1 MSNQQAVMSGGRA
14 NLVLATLFLGM
25 FVLGTAELLVVG
37 VLNVIAADLQVSI
50 PAAGASV
57 TGYAL
62 GLAIGGPLLAALTI
76 RLDKRLVLAGAL
88 LLFIL
93 ANLATVLTAS
103 YGLFLTARVGTGA
116 FQGLFIAA
124 AFGVGIS
131 VVPPERM
138 GRAISVVVS
147 GVTVSAAL
155 GVPLGTL
162 AGQLLGWRGSFV
174 AIVVV
179 SVVALI
185 ATLAVVPAVPS
196 SGGGAGSQAKYA
208 FAPRVL
214 AVLVLHVL
222 VFAAIYTALT
232 YIVPF
237 LETVTGVSG
246 PWISVFLLAYGV
258 ATAVGSMSGGRFADR
273 NAART
278 LIVGS
283 IGVTAALAVLHLLG
297 AVALLAAVAVL
308 AMGLF
313 GMGIA
318 PSLQYRVV
326 SLAGPGGALA
336 QSLPASAVNVGIAFG
351 SFAGGVA
358 IERSTASSVV
368 LPGLVIAVIAVA
380 VAWATRNLTPPV
392 VEAVEPGPA
401 QPSLA
406 DDIHR

>member
-76 RLDKRLVLAGAL
+76 RLDERLVLAGAL

-93 ANLATVLTAS
+93 ANLVTVLTAS

-162 AGQLLGWRGSFV
+162 AGSCWDG
-174 AIVVV
+174 
-179 SVVALI
+179 
-185 ATLAVVPAVPS
+185 
-196 SGGGAGSQAKYA
+196 
-208 FAPRVL
+208 
-214 AVLVLHVL
+214 
-222 VFAAIYTALT
+222 
-232 YIVPF
+232 
-237 LETVTGVSG
+237 
-246 PWISVFLLAYGV
+246 
-258 ATAVGSMSGGRFADR
+258 ADR
-273 NAART
+273 
-278 LIVGS
+278 S
-283 IGVTAALAVLHLLG
+283 
-297 AVALLAAVAVL
+297 
-308 AMGLF
+308 
-313 GMGIA
+313 
-318 PSLQYRVV
+318 S
-326 SLAGPGGALA
+326 
-336 QSLPASAVNVGIAFG
+336 
-351 SFAGGVA
+351 
-358 IERSTASSVV
+358 RSSWSASS
-368 LPGLVIAVIAVA
+368 
-380 VAWATRNLTPPV
+380 R
-392 VEAVEPGPA
+392 
-401 QPSLA
+401 
-406 DDIHR
+406 